1 MEQSEIIKKI
11 TEYCI
16 RNRHQVIGWGSL
28 SESDRDHIYNI
39 ARSVYETRE
48 KICFGGSFVT
58 AICNNDL
65 RSAVFTADDT
75 CSRAISLFVRVYH
88 NFHFYE

>member
-28 SESDRDHIYNI
+28 SESDREHVYNI
-39 ARSVYETRE
+39 ALSVYNTRE

-58 AICNNDL
+58 AICKNDL
-65 RSAVFTADDT
+65 RTAVSNADDI
-75 CSRAISLFVRVYH
+75 CKRCLLLFVHVYH
-88 NFHFYE
+88 YFHS